1 MIRRL
6 ILVKKNKVV
15 RIIFRLPKV
24 IGLLFSTLWE
34 KLCSLPKVYILAI
47 YMVIGI
53 ALGLFVNSTI
63 LTKAEVSGDSMI
75 PTYYDGDT
83 VIVNRLMTPERG
95 DLVVVLEDTG
105 KYVIKRIVGMP
116 GDEIQI
122 KEGLVFINGKYYKE
136 DYIYENNTDY
146 SGGLAEEVIQLGTDE
161 YFILGDNRT
170 VSKDSRDIGPV
181 TRDQV
186 IGVVM
191 LNI

>member
-6 ILVKKNKVV
+6 IRVKKNKVV
-15 RIIFRLPKV
+15 RIISRLPKV
-24 IGLLFSTLWE
+24 IGLLFSTIWE
-34 KLCSLPKVYILAI
+34 KLCNLPKVYILAI

-105 KYVIKRIVGMP
+105 KYVIKRIVGIP

-146 SGGLAEEVIQLGTDE
+146 NGGLAEEVIQLGTDE

-191 LNI
+191 LSI